1 MKEVVFIN
9 RKSKILNWFTKH
21 KLDEDKYEKLINSCA
36 NNYEDIHEN
45 GTPENYLYR
54 PCALQVQ
61 EMYSRGDNQLI
72 KKLFYT
78 LLKHSNNSKDIN
90 NNIMQTHRFF
100 TTPHCSMKE
109 KQ

>member
-1 MKEVVFIN
+1 MAEYIKNIKYIKRKKMKEVVFIN

-61 EMYSRGDNQLI
+61 EMYLYACFLESQHM
-72 KKLFYT
+72 T
-78 LLKHSNNSKDIN
+78 C
-90 NNIMQTHRFF
+90 Q
-100 TTPHCSMKE
+100 
-109 KQ
+109 